1 MKVKELL
8 LTGLLVLLC
17 AMPNVAMAADT
28 TVTRSYPFESATQ
41 ENPHYTVPETVE
53 EGGKTY
59 TLTSVEYEMKAHREP
74 VTVVRTIVTGDPG
87 DYPKQITETVD
98 GTSRTLTAQTPT
110 WATGESRT
118 VMQEYASESEVPQSL
133 TVDGVRLPLASV
145 TAGTKTEAFSAPA
158 VFQTSNPASRLYAI
172 GDTVVTVGDAPL
184 WDGWQA
190 VMTAYLGLSGSSY
203 TLTGGSWDGDFQQEG
218 DNYTRMAIYTGTR
231 QTPVWTATYQTEPE
245 YTAEITYTDSQ
256 YPDGLYEMEAVA
268 TYTIQDTGS
277 ALETIL
283 KVGAGVLVVALAAAA
298 LPPVSFTFGHSVPE
312 GRLTEKLRRCKYE
325 EKREKC
331 RHKDM
336 PGHTPRAELG
346 AVCGRIP
353 AGRQLISGSSPARPQ
368 RPPEHC
374 GG

>member
-118 VMQEYASESEVPQSL
+118 VMQEYASESKVPQSL

-203 TLTGGSWDGDFQQEG
+203 TVTGGSWDGDLQQEG
-218 DNYTRMAIYTGTR
+218 DN
-231 QTPVWTATYQTEPE
+231 
-245 YTAEITYTDSQ
+245 
-256 YPDGLYEMEAVA
+256 
-268 TYTIQDTGS
+268 
-277 ALETIL
+277 
-283 KVGAGVLVVALAAAA
+283 
-298 LPPVSFTFGHSVPE
+298 
-312 GRLTEKLRRCKYE
+312 
-325 EKREKC
+325 
-331 RHKDM
+331 
-336 PGHTPRAELG
+336 
-346 AVCGRIP
+346 
-353 AGRQLISGSSPARPQ
+353 
-368 RPPEHC
+368 
-374 GG
+374 

>member
-118 VMQEYASESEVPQSL
+118 VDMHVRTLRQKLGGCGERIE
-133 TVDGVRLPLASV
+133 TVRGVGYR
-145 TAGTKTEAFSAPA
+145 
-158 VFQTSNPASRLYAI
+158 I
-172 GDTVVTVGDAPL
+172 GGERT
-184 WDGWQA
+184 
-190 VMTAYLGLSGSSY
+190 
-203 TLTGGSWDGDFQQEG
+203 
-218 DNYTRMAIYTGTR
+218 
-231 QTPVWTATYQTEPE
+231 
-245 YTAEITYTDSQ
+245 
-256 YPDGLYEMEAVA
+256 
-268 TYTIQDTGS
+268 
-277 ALETIL
+277 
-283 KVGAGVLVVALAAAA
+283 
-298 LPPVSFTFGHSVPE
+298 
-312 GRLTEKLRRCKYE
+312 
-325 EKREKC
+325 
-331 RHKDM
+331 
-336 PGHTPRAELG
+336 
-346 AVCGRIP
+346 
-353 AGRQLISGSSPARPQ
+353 
-368 RPPEHC
+368 
-374 GG
+374 